1 MPGNERANTRP
12 YWQKEG
18 RPGSPAIDKAMPQAV
33 QFITDMLCVSPKDRP
48 FWSAGK
54 RQTRRKKS
62 LLRQRSRFLGAET
75 AAVLCPLQRSIRIRQ
90 PGAEASGARI
100 HGPYPTEKNLLL
112 QNGGPF
118 LPVRQG
124 HMAGALLRRTYWKQ
138 PREKTGIEAIQQF
151 HPFVRLHPYEGCG
164 AAERSYGRIIYE

>member
-75 AAVLCPLQRSIRIRQ
+75 AAVLCPLQRSIRIRR

-100 HGPYPTEKNLLL
+100 HGPYPTEK
-112 QNGGPF
+112 PAF
-118 LPVRQG
+118 TKRRAFSARA
-124 HMAGALLRRTYWKQ
+124 AGAYGRSAFAPNILETA
-138 PREKTGIEAIQQF
+138 PRENGDRSNTAIS
-151 HPFVRLHPYEGCG
+151 PFRP
-164 AAERSYGRIIYE
+164 AAPL

>member
-1 MPGNERANTRP
+1 MPGNERVYTGP

-18 RPGSPAIDKAMPQAV
+18 WPGSPAIDKAMPQAV

-75 AAVLCPLQRSIRIRQ
+75 AAVLCPSQRSIRIRRS
-90 PGAEASGARI
+90 GAEASGARTYLY
-100 HGPYPTEKNLLL
+100 GPYPRKK
-112 QNGGPF
+112 PAF
-118 LPVRQG
+118 IKRRAFSACA
-124 HMAGALLRRTYWKQ
+124 AGAYGRSAFAPNILETA
-138 PREKTGIEAIQQF
+138 PRENGDRSNTAIS
-151 HPFVRLHPYEGCG
+151 PFRP
-164 AAERSYGRIIYE
+164 AAPP

>member
-75 AAVLCPLQRSIRIRQ
+75 AAVLCPLQRSIRIRRS
-90 PGAEASGARI
+90 GAEASGARI
-100 HGPYPTEKNLLL
+100 HGPYPTEKTC
-112 QNGGPF
+112 F
-118 LPVRQG
+118 YKT
-124 HMAGALLRRTYWKQ
+124 AGLFCLCGR
-138 PREKTGIEAIQQF
+138 GIWPERF
-151 HPFVRLHPYEGCG
+151 C
-164 AAERSYGRIIYE
+164 AEHIGNSPARKRG